1 MPRRTNQ
8 EAFLNSYL
16 SHSPLLYQTSKPS
29 EVPTPLKLSAPL
41 VFTTLHSNHDLSPIH
56 VRLGNRGCHWHACV
70 CSGCSCAH
78 QDQHLFPGLVKAKP
92 PAFCRFVC
100 TNSVSAPT
108 DPLWNNRN
116 YCPRDPGCKTYTMSV
131 HDVNVHANGM
141 DHVEAYNL
149 KAGTSV
155 TVEVTGI
162 TTMKSVSD
170 HGSYRICKSCPRFG
184 VAAAP
189 PVRTCVRSHSRL
201 TMTLWHHTQMACLA
215 TTLRLACLPT
225 S

>member
-1 MPRRTNQ
+1 
-8 EAFLNSYL
+8 
-16 SHSPLLYQTSKPS
+16 
-29 EVPTPLKLSAPL
+29 
-41 VFTTLHSNHDLSPIH
+41 
-56 VRLGNRGCHWHACV
+56 
-70 CSGCSCAH
+70 
-78 QDQHLFPGLVKAKP
+78 
-92 PAFCRFVC
+92 
-100 TNSVSAPT
+100 
-108 DPLWNNRN
+108 
-116 YCPRDPGCKTYTMSV
+116 MSV

-189 PVRTCVRSHSRL
+189 PVRTCAPS
-201 TMTLWHHTQMACLA
+201 Q
-215 TTLRLACLPT
+215 RLALEAHHDIVAPHPDGLSGHNVAAGVLADVLTLDGDQFTLEITFTLT
-225 S
+225 SDTMSADFFEFGIDVFQGS